1 MKFATAFSLSVLA
14 TFVAA
19 AEPAQTCSSL
29 EVRRE
34 WRTFSK
40 AERKGWIDAVNC
52 LNKKPRNGKL
62 RPPVDTASYAD
73 AKFHIAPLNESS
85 TYYDDLVYIHMNLN
99 PIIHWTGLFLPWH
112 RAYLHEWTNILRKE
126 CSYQGVVPYWAWEK
140 GESKHRWNGDTAAYR
155 LHSDA
160 DDFLGSP
167 LWDNDTESG
176 LGGYSDDASDDYTIH
191 TGALDIEVAYPVPH
205 KLRRHYIP
213 EPFRPGLLATSTFTP
228 AEVEKLLNQPTGN
241 FTLFHGYLEQLVG
254 MHSAIHLMMGGDMGT
269 ICPAGS
275 SGTSNC
281 PVERAATFSSN
292 EPIFHLHHGNVDRLW
307 WLWQEKNA
315 ANKYAFHGGSIQ
327 NTSSLNEFPNGQPPW
342 LTTSAVLPGG
352 GLWPDYTI
360 DQTFD
365 TRSWPWCYV
374 YE

>member
-85 TYYDDLVYIHMNLN
+85 TYYDDLVYIYHSLD
-99 PIIHWTGLFLPWH
+99 WTILTMAPCLPARMDQH
-112 RAYLHEWTNILRKE
+112 SPERMQLSRSSAILGMGK
-126 CSYQGVVPYWAWEK
+126 
-140 GESKHRWNGDTAAYR
+140 R

-191 TGALDIEVAYPVPH
+191 TGALDIEVAYPVP
-205 KLRRHYIP
+205 
-213 EPFRPGLLATSTFTP
+213 GVLATSTFTP

-327 NTSSLNEFPNGQPPW
+327 NTSSLNEFPNGQPP
-342 LTTSAVLPGG
+342 G
-352 GLWPDYTI
+352 
-360 DQTFD
+360 
-365 TRSWPWCYV
+365 
-374 YE
+374 

>member
-1 MKFATAFSLSVLA
+1 MKVASIFTLSTLA
-14 TFVAA
+14 VFVSAA
-19 AEPAQTCSSL
+19 KPTQTCSSL

-52 LNKKPRNGKL
+52 LNKKPRTGKL
-62 RPPVDTASYAD
+62 QLPVDTESYPD
-73 AKFHIAPLNESS
+73 AKFHIAPINASS

-126 CSYQGVVPYWAWEK
+126 CSYNGVVPYWAWEK
-140 GESKHRWNGDTAAYR
+140 DSE
-155 LHSDA
+155 
-160 DDFLGSP
+160 DFLASP

-176 LGGYSDDASDDYTIH
+176 LGGFSDDASDDYTVH
-191 TGALDIEVAYPVPH
+191 TGAFDIEVAYPVPH

-213 EPFRPGLLATSTFTP
+213 FPFSPDRPATSTFTP
-228 AEVEKLLNQPTGN
+228 AEIEKLLGQPTGN

-275 SGTSNC
+275 GGTADC
-281 PVERAATFSSN
+281 PVERTATFSSN
-292 EPIFHLHHGNVDRLW
+292 EPVFHLHHGNVDRLW

-327 NTSSLNEFPNGQPPW
+327 NTSSLNEFPNGQAPW
-342 LTTSAVLPGG
+342 LDKTAVLPGG
-352 GLWPDYTI
+352 GLWPDYKI
-360 DQTFD
+360 EQTFD